1 MAGEKHDS
9 GPRQQRQSSSAD
21 AWAREPASAA
31 TPQAAISAQ
40 HLVRKFGNFTAVN
53 DVSFQVAA
61 GEIFGFLGPNGSGK
75 TTVIKMLTGLLPL
88 SGGEASVEGLNV
100 RTDAERVREQI
111 GYMSQNFSLYPD
123 LTVTENLTFYGRI
136 YGLNA
141 QKLKTRM
148 DDIIGMNGLA
158 PYLNRL
164 ASQLSGG
171 WKQRLALGCAM
182 LHQPKLLF
190 LDEPTAGID
199 PVARRQ
205 LWDLLFE
212 LSGHGITFFV
222 TTHYMDEAERCSH
235 VAYIYYGKM
244 IADGTPNS
252 LRELPDVTPPGTI
265 RVEIT
270 TPEVTRALKI
280 ARQIPGI
287 RSATIFGQ
295 SIHALIDD
303 HFDLDEL
310 REELLRQKIA
320 VAEVRPLGPSLE
332 DVFVELT
339 YKNQKNGNAGEAERP
354 VEPGRA

>member
-1 MAGEKHDS
+1 MTTLVQPSEDL
-9 GPRQQRQSSSAD
+9 
-21 AWAREPASAA
+21 
-31 TPQAAISAQ
+31 AIYAE
-40 HLVRKFGNFTAVN
+40 HLVRRFGQVVAVN
-53 DVSFQVAA
+53 DVSFQVRK

-88 SGGEASVEGLNV
+88 SGGDAYVLGLNV
-100 RTDAERVREQI
+100 RTDPEAVRERI
-111 GYMSQNFSLYPD
+111 GYMSQRFSLYDD
-123 LTVTENLTFYGRI
+123 LTVTENLQFYGRI
-136 YGLNA
+136 YGLA
-141 QKLKTRM
+141 PDRLKRRM
-148 DDIIGMNGLA
+148 DEIIQLNSLE
-158 PYLNRL
+158 PYLDRL
-164 ASQLSGG
+164 AAQLSGG

-182 LHQPKLLF
+182 LHEPKLLF

-235 VAYIYYGKM
+235 VAYIYYGKL

-252 LRELPDVTPPGTI
+252 LRQLPDVQPPGTK

-270 TPEVTRALKI
+270 TPEVTRALRF
-280 ARQIPGI
+280 ARQLPGI

-295 SIHALIDD
+295 SIHALVDH
-303 HFDLDEL
+303 HFDLNDL
-310 REELLRQKIA
+310 REQLLKNGIT
-320 VAEVRPLGPSLE
+320 VSEVRPLEPSLE

-339 YKNQKNGNAGEAERP
+339 YKHQAETEAAR
-354 VEPGRA
+354 V

>member
-1 MAGEKHDS
+1 VT
-9 GPRQQRQSSSAD
+9 
-21 AWAREPASAA
+21 AA
-31 TPQAAISAQ
+31 IPKTNGAAAPTDPAISARG
-40 HLVRKFGNFTAVN
+40 LMRKFGTFTAVN
-53 DVSFQVAA
+53 GVSFAVKQ

-88 SGGEASVEGLNV
+88 SGGEATVEGLNV
-100 RTDAERVREQI
+100 RTEAERVRERI

-136 YGLNA
+136 YSLRA
-141 QKLKTRM
+141 QRLKNRM
-148 DDIIGMNGLA
+148 DEVIALNGLE
-158 PYLNRL
+158 PYLDRL
-164 ASQLSGG
+164 AAQLSGG

-182 LHQPKLLF
+182 LHEPQLLF

-235 VAYIYYGKM
+235 VAYIYYGKL

-252 LRELPDVTPPGTI
+252 LRELPEVTPEGTM

-295 SIHALIDD
+295 SIHALIAD
-303 HFDLDEL
+303 HCDLDDL
-310 REELLRQKIA
+310 RGQLLQQGIA
-320 VAEVRPLGPSLE
+320 VAEIRPLAPSLE

-339 YKNQKNGNAGEAERP
+339 YKNQANGGSATEANR
-354 VEPGRA
+354 G

>member
-1 MAGEKHDS
+1 MSLKSPSPA
-9 GPRQQRQSSSAD
+9 
-21 AWAREPASAA
+21 EP
-31 TPQAAISAQ
+31 AISAQ
-40 HLVRKFGNFTAVN
+40 NLVRRFGNFTAVN
-53 DVSFQVAA
+53 GVSFRVEK

-88 SGGEASVEGLNV
+88 SGGEAHVEGLDV
-100 RTDAERVREQI
+100 RTDSESVRERI
-111 GYMSQNFSLYPD
+111 GYMSQNFSLYYD
-123 LTVTENLTFYGRI
+123 LTVEENLTFYGRI
-136 YGLNA
+136 YSLEPA
-141 QKLKTRM
+141 RLKRRM
-148 DDIIGMNGLA
+148 EEIVQLNGLG

-164 ASQLSGG
+164 AAQLSGG

-182 LHQPKLLF
+182 LHEPQLLF

-235 VAYIYYGKM
+235 VAYIYFGKL
-244 IADGTPNS
+244 IADGTPDS
-252 LRELPDVTPPGTI
+252 LRQLPDVQPQGTV

-270 TPEVTRALKI
+270 APEVTRALRL
-280 ARQIPGI
+280 ARHIPGI

-295 SIHALIDD
+295 SIHALVEER
-303 HFDLDEL
+303 FDLDDL
-310 REELLRQKIA
+310 RNQLLKNGIA
-320 VAEVRPLGPSLE
+320 VAEIRPLAPSLE

-339 YKNQKNGNAGEAERP
+339 YKHQALLGAASD
-354 VEPGRA
+354 

>member
-1 MAGEKHDS
+1 VAAS
-9 GPRQQRQSSSAD
+9 PQT
-21 AWAREPASAA
+21 PA
-31 TPQAAISAQ
+31 PPAISAE
-40 HLVRKFGNFTAVN
+40 HLVRRFGNFTAVN
-53 DVSFQVAA
+53 DVSFRVEK

-88 SGGEASVEGLNV
+88 SGGHARVEGLDV
-100 RTDAERVREQI
+100 RTDSESVRECI
-111 GYMSQNFSLYPD
+111 GYMSQNFSLYYD
-123 LTVTENLTFYGRI
+123 LTVRENLQFYGRI
-136 YGLNA
+136 YGLEPVRLNRRIA
-141 QKLKTRM
+141 EVVEL
-148 DDIIGMNGLA
+148 NGFA
-158 PYLNRL
+158 PYLDRL
-164 ASQLSGG
+164 AAQLSGG
-171 WKQRLALGCAM
+171 WRQRLALGCAM
-182 LHQPKLLF
+182 LHEPKLLF

-235 VAYIYYGKM
+235 VAYIYFGKI

-252 LRELPDVTPPGTI
+252 LRELPDVQPQGTL

-270 TPEVTRALKI
+270 TPEVTRALRF

-295 SIHALIDD
+295 SIHALIED
-303 HFDLDEL
+303 HFDLDDL
-310 REELLRQKIA
+310 REQLLKNGIA
-320 VAEVRPLGPSLE
+320 VAEIRPLAPSLE

-339 YKNQKNGNAGEAERP
+339 FKHQALQGAASD
-354 VEPGRA
+354 

>member
-1 MAGEKHDS
+1 V
-9 GPRQQRQSSSAD
+9 P
-21 AWAREPASAA
+21 A
-31 TPQAAISAQ
+31 TPATPNGSAGRATLAISAQ
-40 HLVRKFGNFTAVN
+40 NLVRKFGSFTAVD
-53 DVSFQVAA
+53 DVSFSVAE

-88 SGGEASVEGLNV
+88 SGGQATVQGLNV
-100 RTDAERVREQI
+100 RTDSERVRERI
-111 GYMSQNFSLYPD
+111 GYMSQNFSLYND

-136 YGLNA
+136 YDLGS
-141 QKLKTRM
+141 QRLKVRM
-148 DDIIGMNGLA
+148 QEVIELNGLG

-164 ASQLSGG
+164 AAQLSGG

-182 LHQPKLLF
+182 LHEPKLLF

-235 VAYIYYGKM
+235 VAYIYYGKL
-244 IADGTPNS
+244 IADGTPDS
-252 LRELPDVTPPGTI
+252 LRELPDVTPHGTI

-270 TPEVTRALKI
+270 TPQVTRALRI
-280 ARQIPGI
+280 ARTIPGI

-295 SIHALIDD
+295 SIHALIND
-303 HFDLDEL
+303 HFDLDDL
-310 REELLRQKIA
+310 RDQLLKQGIA
-320 VAEVRPLGPSLE
+320 VAEIRPLAPSLE

-339 YKNQKNGNAGEAERP
+339 YKNQANSPNGVAGPE
-354 VEPGRA
+354 VPGA

>member
-1 MAGEKHDS
+1 VN
-9 GPRQQRQSSSAD
+9 
-21 AWAREPASAA
+21 
-31 TPQAAISAQ
+31 ISATSQ
-40 HLVRKFGNFTAVN
+40 SVPEVAIFAEHLVRRFGEFTAVN
-53 DVSFQVAA
+53 DVSFEVKK

-88 SGGEASVEGLNV
+88 TGGAAQVEGLDV
-100 RTDAERVREQI
+100 RTHAEEVRERI
-111 GYMSQNFSLYPD
+111 GYMSQKFSLYDD
-123 LTVTENLTFYGRI
+123 LTVSENLTFYGRI
-136 YGLNA
+136 YSLPA
-141 QKLKTRM
+141 DRLKRR
-148 DDIIGMNGLA
+148 ISEIVELNGLG
-158 PYLNRL
+158 PYLDRL
-164 ASQLSGG
+164 AAKLSGG

-182 LHQPKLLF
+182 LHEPKLLF

-235 VAYIYYGKM
+235 VAYIYYGKL

-252 LRELPDVTPPGTI
+252 LRELRDVQPPGTL

-270 TPEVTRALKI
+270 TPEVTRALRF

-303 HFDLDEL
+303 HFDLHDL
-310 REELLRQKIA
+310 REQLLKEGIA
-320 VAEVRPLGPSLE
+320 VAEIRPLAPSLE
-332 DVFVELT
+332 DGFVELT
-339 YKNQKNGNAGEAERP
+339 YKHQALLEAS
-354 VEPGRA
+354 RA

>member
-1 MAGEKHDS
+1 MDTATNNG
-9 GPRQQRQSSSAD
+9 AV
-21 AWAREPASAA
+21 PAIRAE
-31 TPQAAISAQ
+31 
-40 HLVRKFGNFTAVN
+40 HLVRRFSKFTAVN
-53 DVSFQVAA
+53 DVSFRVEK

-88 SGGEASVEGLNV
+88 SAGAAWVQGLDV
-100 RTDAERVREQI
+100 RTRRSSDLEHI
-111 GYMSQNFSLYPD
+111 GYMSQNFSLYYD
-123 LTVTENLTFYGRI
+123 LTVGENLQFYGRI
-136 YGLNA
+136 YGLEPA
-141 QKLKTRM
+141 RLKRRI
-148 DDIIGMNGLA
+148 DEIVQLNGLA
-158 PYLNRL
+158 PYFDRL
-164 ASQLSGG
+164 AAQLSGG

-182 LHQPKLLF
+182 LHEPKLLF

-235 VAYIYYGKM
+235 VAYIYYGKL

-252 LRELPDVTPPGTI
+252 LRELPDVQPQGTL

-270 TPEVTRALKI
+270 TPEVTRALRF

-295 SIHALIDD
+295 SIHALIEDHCNLDD
-303 HFDLDEL
+303 L
-310 REELLRQKIA
+310 RNQLLKQDIA
-320 VAEVRPLGPSLE
+320 VAEIRPLAASLE

-339 YKNQKNGNAGEAERP
+339 YKHQALLGTA
-354 VEPGRA
+354 RA